1 MFNEI
6 LKQAMQE
13 KGLNLTGLSAATGI
27 GKSSISQY
35 LSGKNEPSE
44 KRKEMMAV
52 ALGYPVDYFKVV
64 QIQADISADAPNLPV
79 ATVARLMG
87 KSKEF
92 VYQGLR
98 DGVFPWGYGVKMGKN
113 WSYYIS
119 PVMFTKLTGL
129 QLAAE

>member
-1 MFNEI
+1 MFNEK

-13 KGLNLTGLSAATGI
+13 KEMNLTALSAATGI

-35 LSGKNEPSE
+35 LSGKNEPPDKKKVVIAE
-44 KRKEMMAV
+44 
-52 ALGYPVDYFKVV
+52 ALGLAPDYFKQVAV
-64 QIQADISADAPNLPV
+64 QDSITMETPNLPV
-79 ATVARLMG
+79 MVAARLMG

-92 VYQGLR
+92 IYQGLR

-119 PVMFTKLTGL
+119 PVMFTKCTGL
-129 QLAAE
+129 TI